1 MRSAPPSPSPL
12 KLSRGWLVA
21 QKLEKEELECVT
33 TCYKKFLG
41 FQSLVQKHWQLEN
54 ERMVEEQQLA
64 EQQQR
69 E

>member
-1 MRSAPPSPSPL
+1 MA
-12 KLSRGWLVA
+12 GWPLVA